1 MTTNRF
7 APCAQCGRPGLRGFE
22 ENGVQY
28 NLCLEHAR
36 MAEDMRNRDLA
47 SLQVMAERA
56 EDDIADIV
64 GMPRK
69 VRSPHGP
76 QSVNV
81 HQVVNM
87 RDNYGVVSAGVVD
100 TISHSIDTIGRHG
113 DGELAG
119 ALAMLMQGVLR
130 SPELS
135 DVQKQEAADLLNV
148 VTSDIALP
156 TPQRAPQVVM
166 RAVASGL
173 GDVLSNAAN
182 LATLWSAIEPLLKV

>member
-1 MTTNRF
+1 
-7 APCAQCGRPGLRGFE
+7 
-22 ENGVQY
+22 
-28 NLCLEHAR
+28 
-36 MAEDMRNRDLA
+36 
-47 SLQVMAERA
+47 
-56 EDDIADIV
+56 
-64 GMPRK
+64 
-69 VRSPHGP
+69 
-76 QSVNV
+76 
-81 HQVVNM
+81 
-87 RDNYGVVSAGVVD
+87 
-100 TISHSIDTIGRHG
+100 
-113 DGELAG
+113 
-119 ALAMLMQGVLR
+119 MLMQGVLR